1 MMQRRARRPGF
12 TVIELMVVVAIV
24 AVLAALATP
33 SLRAFASNQALSS
46 TASDLLSATMTA
58 RSTAIS
64 RNRPTIIE
72 PMDMT
77 AGWTSGWRVYVDND
91 ASGDFDAAEDEL
103 ISESSAVPEGIVLT
117 AGTANC
123 TRKDRFAYRADGFL
137 KWGEGAFS
145 NGGIQFKSTVTSRE
159 RCVVINKVGR
169 GRICGNDIDACSS
182 S

>member
-1 MMQRRARRPGF
+1 MMKPRIRLSGF
-12 TVIELMVVVAIV
+12 TVIELMVVVALV
-24 AVLAALATP
+24 AVLATLAAP
-33 SLRAFASNQALSS
+33 GLRAFASNQALSS
-46 TASDLLSATMTA
+46 TVSDLLSATMTA

-64 RNRPTIIE
+64 RNRQTIIE
-72 PMDMT
+72 PMDT
-77 AGWTSGWRVYVDND
+77 SVGWTSGWRVYVDND

-103 ISESSAVPEGIVLT
+103 ISESSAVPDGIVL
-117 AGTANC
+117 AASTANC
-123 TRKDRFAYRADGFL
+123 TRKDQFAYRADGFL

-169 GRICGNDIDACSS
+169 GRICGNGIDACSS